1 MILSSIAQRFDLTG
15 LDRSRIIPPQMTFR
29 AFSRNPFIFLLLT
42 ATALWRMPL
51 RRVGTAAAF
60 AQMIGVAPK
69 ADSAADEDTD
79 KMVALFSK
87 LSEQLTAQ
95 ELSLRKISCE
105 EQVILDRASSPS
117 AVPKQISQKFRIQ
130 GELKQEGSFST
141 DTRFVETHSPL
152 NAASGGDGP
161 IDSEFLVTDSL
172 SAASEFLG
180 LKHSESYS
188 QGNFRKEQFDG
199 RAAIAVSFQTVKQ
212 IELRKII
219 IGGKAVPMRILGTVW
234 LDPQIGALLR
244 MEVRQ
249 IKLPKDVRAYSY
261 DVRYSPPTPENS
273 RMTLPVTV
281 RFTRILKEET
291 LITTQTFS
299 NCKIN

>member
-1 MILSSIAQRFDLTG
+1 
-15 LDRSRIIPPQMTFR
+15 MTFR
-29 AFSRNPFIFLLLT
+29 AFSQNPFTFLFLT
-42 ATALWRMPL
+42 VGVLWSVPPRWLATP
-51 RRVGTAAAF
+51 AAF

-69 ADSAADEDTD
+69 ADSAADEDAD

-105 EQVILDRASSPS
+105 EQVILDRTSSPR
-117 AVPKQISQKFRIQ
+117 AAPKQLSQKFRIQ

-152 NAASGGDGP
+152 NAASGSDGP

-172 SAASEFLG
+172 SAAPEFLG

-199 RAAIAVSFQTVKQ
+199 RAAVAVSFQSVKQ
-212 IELRKII
+212 IEMRKII
-219 IGGKAVPMRILGTVW
+219 IGGKAVPMRILGTAW
-234 LDPQIGALLR
+234 LDPQTEVLLR

-261 DVRYSPPTPENS
+261 DIRYAPPTPENP